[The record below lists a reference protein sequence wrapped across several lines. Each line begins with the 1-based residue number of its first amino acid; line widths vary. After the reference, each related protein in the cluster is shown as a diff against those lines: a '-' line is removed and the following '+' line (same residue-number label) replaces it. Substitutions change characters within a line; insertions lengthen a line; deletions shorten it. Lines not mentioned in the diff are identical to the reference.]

1 MMLNICDFKMHET
14 LAIHFIPKYVGPYR
28 VIHKLHPDVYTLLL
42 PTTFVTHLMFHVFKL
57 KPFNVD
63 DKRLEKKQK
72 CHKWFNLMEHRLAIE
87 IKCILGAKQT

>member
-1 MMLNICDFKMHET
+1 
-14 LAIHFIPKYVGPYR
+14 
-28 VIHKLHPDVYTLLL
+28 
-42 PTTFVTHLMFHVFKL
+42 MFHVFKL

-72 CHKWFNLMEHRLAIE
+72 CHKWFNLMEHWLAIE